1 MTIAALYARVS
12 TDEQAE
18 HGYSIDAQRDAC
30 RAFATVRGWAAGQE
44 YVDAGFSG
52 GKSDRPAWQQMI
64 ADARAGT
71 FQVLIVHKLDRFSR
85 DVLAG
90 LRVIADLRAAG
101 VSFVSVSEQ
110 MDFTTPMGGVM
121 LTMLLAFAQLYRE
134 QLRLEV
140 TKGKTQKAKN
150 GRSNANRPPF
160 GYVRVDGRDVIDPPA
175 AELWREAVAL
185 AAAGETSDVALAD
198 WLNAKGA
205 RTPAGKPFTRTAVRE
220 MLNNPFYIGLV
231 RWRGLGNSYNPR
243 GDRHRR
249 KRAQTQEYPGE
260 HEPIIDR
267 ATWSRLQA
275 VRAKRSGTNRGLPRP
290 QRHQYLLQDL
300 ATCSECGGRMFCHTP
315 RSGEQSYM
323 CRASER
329 GETCEQENHRVYER
343 DLVPAIDAMIA
354 SLTVPDE
361 VMREAAQL
369 AHIDDAAARTRA
381 RQAEIQEEQR
391 RLDAMFRRGRLAEAA
406 WAREIDRLDAEL
418 AALTSAPEPEPE
430 GPPLASLLDAWS
442 AGDTAERR
450 EVLRALLSE
459 VVIDVPGR
467 RIASWTP
474 HRRWYEMFTTRATLG
489 TPAEI
494 QRHA

>member
-30 RAFATVRGWAAGQE
+30 RAFATARGWAAGQE

-64 ADARAGT
+64 ADARAGA

-121 LTMLLAFAQLYRE
+121 LTMLLAFAQMYRE
-134 QLRLEV
+134 NLRAEV
-140 TKGKTQKAKN
+140 HKGKSAKARS

-185 AAAGETSDVALAD
+185 AAAGGTSDIEIAG
-198 WLNAKGA
+198 WLNTRGA
-205 RTPAGKPFTRTAVRE
+205 RTPDGKAFTRTMVRE
-220 MLNNPFYIGLV
+220 MLINPFYIGIV
-231 RWRGLGNSYNPR
+231 RWRGLRDELNPR
-243 GDRHRR
+243 GDRRRR
-249 KRAQTQEYPGE
+249 KRAQAQEYPGE

-267 ATWSRLQA
+267 KTWSTLQS
-275 VRAKRSGTNRGLPRP
+275 VRARRAGTNRGLPRP
-290 QRHQYLLQDL
+290 QRHQYLLQGI
-300 ATCSECGGRMFCHTP
+300 AVCSECGGRLTCVTYKGGP
-315 RSGEQSYM
+315 QSYQ
-323 CRASER
+323 CRASDR
-329 GETCEQENHRVYER
+329 GETCHAENKTVREQ
-343 DLVPAIDAMIA
+343 DLAPAIEAMIA
-354 SLTVPDE
+354 TLTIPDE
-361 VMREAAQL
+361 VMREAAEL
-369 AHIDDAAARTRA
+369 AQFDDTAERQRRRA
-381 RQAEIQEEQR
+381 AEIREEQR

-418 AALTSAPEPEPE
+418 VALSGAPELEPE
-430 GPPLASLLDAWS
+430 GPPLATLLDAWHE
-442 AGDTAERR
+442 GDVVERR

-459 VVIDVPGR
+459 IVVDVVGK

-474 HRRWYEMFTTRATLG
+474 WPRWMAMFARG
-489 TPAEI
+489 
-494 QRHA
+494 

>member
-30 RAFATVRGWAAGQE
+30 RAFATARGWTAGQE

-64 ADARAGT
+64 ADARAGA

-85 DVLAG
+85 DVSAG
-90 LRVIADLRAAG
+90 LSVIEELRNSS
-101 VSFVSVSEQ
+101 VSFVSVAEQ
-110 MDFTTPMGGVM
+110 FDFTSPMGGAM
-121 LTMLLAFAQLYRE
+121 LAMLLVFAQLYRE
-134 QLRLEV
+134 NLRAEV
-140 TKGKTQKAKN
+140 HKGKLQKTRA
-150 GRSNANRPPF
+150 GRSNANRPPY
-160 GYVRVDGRDVIDPPA
+160 GYKRVDGHDVVDLPA
-175 AELWREAVAL
+175 ADLWREAVAL
-185 AAAGETSDVALAD
+185 AAAGDTSDVALAD

-205 RTPAGKPFTRTAVRE
+205 TTPDGKPFTRTAVRE
-220 MLNNPFYIGLV
+220 MLNNPFYIGVV
-231 RWRGLGNSYNPR
+231 RWRGLRDTKNVK

-249 KRAQTQEYPGE
+249 KRAQAQEYPGE

-267 ATWSRLQA
+267 ATWSKLQL
-275 VRAKRSGTNRGLPRP
+275 VRAKRAGTNRGLPRP
-290 QRHQYLLQDL
+290 QRHKYLLQDL

-315 RSGEQSYM
+315 VGGQQSYL

-361 VMREAAQL
+361 VMREAAAL
-369 AHIDDAAARTRA
+369 AQFDDTAARNRA
-381 RQAEIQEEQR
+381 REAEIQEEQR

-430 GPPLASLLDAWS
+430 GPPLSSLLDAWQDGNVS
-442 AGDTAERR
+442 ERR

-459 VVIDVPGR
+459 IVIDVPGR

-474 HRRWYEMFTTRATLG
+474 RQAWFAMFTTRTNLG

-494 QRHA
+494 QRRA